1 MNRPDLDHLFLCA
14 SAIMML
20 EDEHLF
26 SSFRFSELSQP
37 TWSLLLVVPQ
47 LRKEQFMK
55 KTMSVLLMGFM
66 AWLEL
71 SGGFESY
78 LRSHSFV

>member
-1 MNRPDLDHLFLCA
+1 
-14 SAIMML
+14 
-20 EDEHLF
+20 
-26 SSFRFSELSQP
+26 
-37 TWSLLLVVPQ
+37 
-47 LRKEQFMK
+47 MK

-66 AWLEL
+66 ARLEL

>member
-20 EDEHLF
+20 ET
-26 SSFRFSELSQP
+26 STSSPSFRFSELSQP
-37 TWSLLLVVPQ
+37 TGVFSS
-47 LRKEQFMK
+47 FMK

-78 LRSHSFV
+78 LMSHSFV